1 MSRDWRNH
9 WLGQSIF
16 EDIDREFAEVEDL
29 LSRMFK
35 TVRDTGP
42 STTASAANSPY
53 YYGYQITIGSDGG
66 PKIRKFGNVKSTAKG
81 LVEQSGVRQP
91 FADTVL
97 DEKENTLR
105 ITAEMPGVNREDI
118 KISINDGYV
127 SILAERGDK
136 KYDASIPVSVNLEES
151 SAKAAYSNGILDLK
165 IKLKETSKTKVKE
178 IKVD

>member
-53 YYGYQITIGSDGG
+53 YYGYQITIGSDGR
-66 PKIRKFGNVKSTAKG
+66 PKIREFGNVKSRAKG

-105 ITAEMPGVNREDI
+105 ITAEMPGVNKEDI

-127 SILAERGDK
+127 SILSERGDK
-136 KYDASIPVSVNLEES
+136 KYDANIPVSVNLEES

-178 IKVD
+178 IKVE

>member
-1 MSRDWRNH
+1 MSRDWRNQ

-16 EDIDREFAEVEDL
+16 EDIDREFAEAEDM
-29 LSRMFK
+29 LSRMFE

-42 STTASAANSPY
+42 STTASGPNFPY
-53 YYGYQITIGSDGG
+53 YYGYQITIRSDGR
-66 PKIRKFGNVKSTAKG
+66 PKIREFGNVKSSARG

-91 FADTVL
+91 LVDTVL

-105 ITAEMPGVNREDI
+105 ITAEMPGVNKEDI
-118 KISINDGYV
+118 KISVNDGYV
-127 SILAERGDK
+127 TIQAEKGDK
-136 KYDASIPVSVNLEES
+136 KYDANIPVGVNLEES

-178 IKVD
+178 IKVE